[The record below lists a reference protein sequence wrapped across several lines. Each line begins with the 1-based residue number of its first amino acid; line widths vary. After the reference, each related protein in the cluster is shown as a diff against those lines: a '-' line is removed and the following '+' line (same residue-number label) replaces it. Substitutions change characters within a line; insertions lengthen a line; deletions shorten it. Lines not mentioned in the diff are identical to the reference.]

1 MNAYAAHLPAFQVVL
16 PLLGAMIVALSRSKG
31 FAWFVTLVVTW
42 AAAFNAVW
50 LVGAV
55 VQSGAP
61 ISYVLG
67 GWTVPIGIEYRVDQ
81 FNAFV
86 IVLVAILGAIILP
99 FARRSV
105 GLEIPDD
112 LQFGFYT
119 VYLLCLAGLFGIAIT
134 GDAFNAFV
142 FLEVSSL
149 ATYVLIAMGRN
160 RKALLASYQYL
171 IMGTIGA
178 TLYVIGIGILYV
190 VTGTLNFADMAA
202 RLPDQMDTVG
212 RPIMI
217 ALAFLTAGVSL
228 KLALFPLHVWLPNAY
243 AYAPSVATAL
253 LAGTATKV
261 AIYLLLR
268 IFFSIFGYNITF
280 ESMPIGQVL
289 LVLSIAAMLIASLI
303 AIFEDNT
310 ERMLAYSSVAQI
322 GYITLGIAFANQA
335 GLTGALTHIVNHA
348 IMKTAMFLAL
358 GAVVYRI
365 GSAKLGDL
373 SGIGQK
379 MPWTMAA
386 FVVGGLGLI
395 GVPGTAGFISKWYL
409 VLGAIEDGL
418 WPIVAVI
425 MVSSVMAV
433 LYVGR
438 VVEVAYFRNPGAA
451 LAEVKDPPWSMRLPI
466 LILAAAT
473 LYFGF
478 ETSWTAGWCSDIAA
492 ALLRG
497 AS

>member
-1 MNAYAAHLPAFQVVL
+1 MSAYAAHLPAFQVVL
-16 PLLGAMIVALSRSKG
+16 PLLGALIVALSRSGG
-31 FAWFVTLVVTW
+31 FAWFITLAVTW
-42 AAAFNAVW
+42 GSAVNAAW
-50 LVGAV
+50 LAAV
-55 VQSGAP
+55 VLQSDAP

-81 FNAFV
+81 LNAFV
-86 IVLVAILGAIILP
+86 ILLVSMLGAVILP

-105 GLEIPDD
+105 GLEIRDD

-160 RKALLASYQYL
+160 RRALLASYQYL

-178 TLYVIGIGILYV
+178 TLYVIGIGILYL

-202 RLPDQMDTVG
+202 RLPEQMDTLG
-212 RPIMI
+212 RPVMI
-217 ALAFLTAGVSL
+217 ALAFLTAGISL

-268 IFFSIFGYNITF
+268 IFFSIFGYDITF
-280 ESMPIGQVL
+280 NSMPIGQVL
-289 LVLSIAAMLIASLI
+289 LVLSVAAMLVASLI

-322 GYITLGIAFANQA
+322 GYITLGIALANQA
-335 GLTGALTHIVNHA
+335 GLTGGLTHIANHA
-348 IMKTAMFLAL
+348 VMKTAMFLAL

-365 GSAKLGDL
+365 GTAKLGDL

-386 FVVGGLGLI
+386 FVIAGLGLI

-409 VLGAIEDGL
+409 VLGALEDGL

-425 MVSSVMAV
+425 MISSLMAV

-438 VVEVAYFRNPGAA
+438 VVEVAYFRAPTAA
-451 LAEVKDPPWSMRLPI
+451 LADVRDPAWSMRLPI
-466 LILAAAT
+466 LLLAAAT

-478 ETSWTAGWCSDIAA
+478 ETSWTAEWCSEIAA
-492 ALLRG
+492 GLLRG
-497 AS
+497 AL